1 MLRGGH
7 LDGNPY
13 STNGLAPIS
22 NCLDLTRGDR
32 VDDLSS
38 MRGAAGT
45 FGTGGNCDPLR
56 RRRTPK
62 PPPRTLQ
69 VSTTSRAMP
78 RGLRHAICPS
88 RRGGPAV
95 GRLRPARPRGGRAAS
110 CGPRAPADVSRR
122 GGAPARRRG
131 RAALCRGRVPGV
143 PRVRMARWRV
153 RTISVHWMPC
163 RALGGVLVQ
172 GPGICGVLEY
182 AEQGFLQR
190 RGRIGLQGLPAAR
203 LRNISAYSLA
213 PERCDQPVGWPER
226 ARSQLGWRHRL
237 QHPDPL
243 RHIHA

>member
-1 MLRGGH
+1 MAARVVDEARWQSVSHQRPGTH
-7 LDGNPY
+7 QH
-13 STNGLAPIS
+13 
-22 NCLDLTRGDR
+22 CLDIARGDR
-32 VDDLSS
+32 VDDFVS
-38 MRGAAGT
+38 MSGPAGA

-131 RAALCRGRVPGV
+131 RAALCRGRVSGV

-163 RALGGVLVQ
+163 RALGGVLVLSADRHYEEF
-172 GPGICGVLEY
+172 G
-182 AEQGFLQR
+182 A
-190 RGRIGLQGLPAAR
+190 QGLSMTGSGHGSTPDIFLPESQAMSRSSTWKTPRRRSGGRAASMM
-203 LRNISAYSLA
+203 LSFSVGSA
-213 PERCDQPVGWPER
+213 RR
-226 ARSQLGWRHRL
+226 
-237 QHPDPL
+237 
-243 RHIHA
+243 